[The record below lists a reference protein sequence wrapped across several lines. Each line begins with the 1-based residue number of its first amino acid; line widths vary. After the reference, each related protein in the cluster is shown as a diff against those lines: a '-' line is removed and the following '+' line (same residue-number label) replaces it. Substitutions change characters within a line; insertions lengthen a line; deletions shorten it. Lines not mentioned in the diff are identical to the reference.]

1 MISKKI
7 IMIEIIFL
15 VIIGISI
22 FIFYPKMK
30 IEVNG
35 SNLNF
40 NSINANAVL
49 ISDNA
54 EFSDARYVEI
64 GKGEEVNL
72 NLKPG
77 TYYWKASNN
86 YLEGMKQKIEIDS
99 EVGMKIENESELVNI
114 GNVKINVTKNK
125 DGELIGH
132 VILEPEQ
139 AEKIENETGFIGG
152 QI

>member
-1 MISKKI
+1 MKKI
-7 IMIEIIFL
+7 IMMQAIFL
-15 VIIGISI
+15 IGIAIAI

-40 NSINANAVL
+40 NSINANAIL

-54 EFSDARYVEI
+54 EFSNARYVEL

-77 TYYWKASNN
+77 TYYWKASNK
-86 YLEGMKQKIEIDS
+86 YLEGIKQKIEIDS
-99 EVGMKIENESELVNI
+99 EVGMKIENESIENI
-114 GNVKINVTKNK
+114 GNVKINVTKNSQ
-125 DGELIGH
+125 GELIGH

-139 AEKIENETGFIGG
+139 AEKIENETEFIGR
-152 QI
+152 QA